1 MSRVAVLKIG
11 VGDFSE
17 GFDAS
22 LQFWSDNAPPTE
34 EICGRLPGHLKVRAF
49 YELWRSAYLTLK
61 PLVPNLMRS
70 KNDNSVSEIGQTTN
84 RASSEGVSACRRLAL
99 SLEAEM
105 KHWLKSGGTWQPI
118 REGLLKKLSNK
129 RGKIRIILQINN
141 PDIVLWKL
149 PWHVWDLLQ
158 DDDGRNLE
166 IALSSSEFKRAKVL
180 NKTAIGKEKARIL
193 GVLGDSTGI
202 NVQTDREEVERL
214 SCAEAIFLDKP
225 QPQDFLKQLRSE
237 IGWDIFLF
245 SGHSERVAESGR
257 IYINQNSSLEVSDFK
272 NSLREAIGQGLKIAI
287 FNSCDSVGLVRDL
300 AEASL
305 YIPVAIAM
313 REQVPDAI
321 AQAFLKEFLTEY
333 ASGQSLQTSV
343 RRSRDRLEDW
353 EQVWPGVTW
362 LPAICQNPAEVPP
375 TWQELS
381 GNSISKYF
389 TNKFD
394 FNSGLINFG
403 FSSKLWLIAIVIF
416 MIVITGIIVLEQKR
430 IAIQPENKINSSKI
444 SDNAAQSWQ
453 LYEET
458 TEGIKIKYPQDWQLQ
473 KIQDG
478 FSGEVARFIRTQ
490 ENNLTQQRLSLN
502 VETLQ
507 QPITLEA
514 YKNSVIKQIKGSNE
528 QVNILE
534 NKRTILDKREGY
546 LIVYTYKEGASTFQ
560 KMEVGVLNWQK
571 VYILIYQAE
580 MNQYQHFLPIS
591 KAMINSFEII
601 ESKP

>member
-1 MSRVAVLKIG
+1 MSRVAVLRIG
-11 VGDFSE
+11 VGDISE
-17 GFDAS
+17 GFHVS
-22 LQFWSDNAPPTE
+22 LQFWSDYGPPTE
-34 EICGRLPGHLKVRAF
+34 EICGRLPGNLKVRAF
-49 YELWRSAYLTLK
+49 YELWRSAYRTLK
-61 PLVPNLMRS
+61 PFVPNSMRS

-84 RASSEGVSACRRLAL
+84 RASSEGVSACRRLAR

-141 PDIVLWKL
+141 PDPVLWKL

-158 DDDGRNLE
+158 HDDGSDLE
-166 IALSSSEFKRAKVL
+166 IALSSSEFQRAKLVKKPVIRKG
-180 NKTAIGKEKARIL
+180 NVRIL

-202 NVQTDREEVERL
+202 DVQTDREEVERL
-214 SCAEAIFLDKP
+214 SSADATFLDRP
-225 QPQDFLKQLRSE
+225 QTQDLLKQLRSE

-245 SGHSERVAESGR
+245 SGHSERVAENGR
-257 IYINQNSSLEVSDFK
+257 IYINQNSSLEVLDFRS
-272 NSLREAIGQGLKIAI
+272 SLREAISQGLKIAI
-287 FNSCDSVGLVRDL
+287 FNSCDSVGLVQDL
-300 AEASL
+300 AREGL

-343 RRSRDRLEDW
+343 RRSRDRLEAW

-362 LPAICQNPAEVPP
+362 LPVICQNPAEVPP

-381 GNSISKYF
+381 GNSINKYF
-389 TNKFD
+389 TNKFN

-430 IAIQPENKINSSKI
+430 IAIQPENKINSSKL

-453 LYEET
+453 FYEET
-458 TEGIKIKYPQDWQLQ
+458 TEGIRIKYPLDWQLQ

-478 FSGEVARFIRTQ
+478 FSGEIARFIRTQ
-490 ENNLTQQRLSLN
+490 ENNLTQQQLILN

-514 YKNSVIKQIKGSNE
+514 YENSVIKQIKRSNE

-534 NKRTILDKREGY
+534 SKRTILDKREGY

-560 KMEVGVLNWQK
+560 RMEVGVLNWQK

-580 MNQYQHFLPIS
+580 MNQYQHFLPIV
-591 KAMINSFEII
+591 KVMINSFEII
-601 ESKP
+601 ESKR

>member
-17 GFDAS
+17 GFDIS

-34 EICGRLPGHLKVRAF
+34 EICGRLPGNLKVRAF

-84 RASSEGVSACRRLAL
+84 RASSEGVSACRRLAR

-105 KHWLKSGGTWQPI
+105 KSWLMSGGTWQPI
-118 REGLLKKLSNK
+118 REGMLKELSNK
-129 RGKIRIILQINN
+129 RGEIRIILQINN
-141 PDIVLWKL
+141 PDPVLWKL

-158 DDDGRNLE
+158 DENGSDVE
-166 IALSSSEFKRAKVL
+166 IALTSSEFRRAKVL
-180 NKTAIGKEKARIL
+180 NKTALGKEKAHIL

-214 SCAEAIFLDKP
+214 SCAEAIFLDEP

-245 SGHSERVAESGR
+245 SGHSEMVAENGR
-257 IYINQNSSLEVSDFK
+257 IYINQNSSLEVLDFR

-300 AEASL
+300 AQAGL

-313 REQVPDAI
+313 REEVPDAI

-362 LPAICQNPAEVPP
+362 LPVICQNPAEVPP

-389 TNKFD
+389 ANKFD

-458 TEGIKIKYPQDWQLQ
+458 TEGIRIKYPQNWQLQ

-514 YKNSVIKQIKGSNE
+514 YKNSVIKQIKHSNE
-528 QVNILE
+528 QVNFIE
-534 NKRTILDKREGY
+534 NKRTILDNREGY
-546 LIVYTYKEGASTFQ
+546 LIVYTYKEGVSTFQ

-580 MNQYQHFLPIS
+580 MNQYQNFLPIS